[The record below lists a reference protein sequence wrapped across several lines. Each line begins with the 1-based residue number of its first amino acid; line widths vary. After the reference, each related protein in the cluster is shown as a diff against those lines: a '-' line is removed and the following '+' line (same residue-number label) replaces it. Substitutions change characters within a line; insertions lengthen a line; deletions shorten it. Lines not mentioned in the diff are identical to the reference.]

1 MAQAEPQSYPLP
13 AAADLRSLLAA
24 PPPVLDFVLPGLK
37 RGTVGGLVSPGGLGK
52 SYWAIGLALSLA
64 QKNGADLTGLKPA
77 HGRVLLLAAE
87 DPADVLTQRLQAY
100 KPMLP
105 LKSNLDAMDVRCLAG
120 YRPEP
125 TATGAIQQLD
135 LLNEAVYAAIAG
147 AAAGYRLIVLDTLT
161 RFHNLDEN
169 SAPDMKRLLEQL
181 ERLAA
186 ETGAAV
192 LFLHHTSK
200 SSILNGQGTLQQAA
214 RGSSVL
220 TDNARWV
227 AFLAPM
233 SALEARS
240 YGVAETEVANYVR
253 FNISKQNY
261 GAARTDQWYR
271 REAGGAL
278 QPVELARRPKAT
290 EPRQAVQAAAAPA
303 PGTDPQPHNEIAPRP
318 TATGAHGGKW

>member
-1 MAQAEPQSYPLP
+1 MTAPQRQPYTLP
-13 AAADLRSLLAA
+13 SALNVRAVLTA
-24 PPPVLDFVLPGLK
+24 PAPELDFILPGLK
-37 RGTVGGLVSPGGLGK
+37 RGTVGALVSPGGVGK
-52 SYWAIGLALSLA
+52 SYWSIGLALSVA
-64 QKNGADLTGLKPA
+64 QKNGTDLTGLNPSP
-77 HGRVLLLAAE
+77 GRIFLAAAE
-87 DPADVLTQRLQAY
+87 DPEDVLAQRLQAY

-105 LKSNLDAMDVRCLAG
+105 TRGNLDALDIRSLAG
-120 YRPEP
+120 HRPKADEGQVP
-125 TATGAIQQLD
+125 ARLD
-135 LLNEAVYAAIAG
+135 LMDETVYAAL
-147 AAAGYRLIVLDTLT
+147 AAAAGGYRLIILDTLT

-200 SSILNGQGTLQQAA
+200 SSILNGQGAMQQAA

-233 SALEARS
+233 SGSEARS
-240 YGVAETEVANYVR
+240 YGINDTEMANYVR

-261 GAARTDQWYR
+261 GAARADQWYR

-278 QPVELARRPKAT
+278 QPVDLVRRPKAV
-290 EPRQAVQAAAAPA
+290 E
-303 PGTDPQPHNEIAPRP
+303 PRP
-318 TATGAHGGKW
+318 TTSPTMATGDTAPSAAEPQPQKKVPW